1 MSSVKKLKHA
11 LLYAK
16 NLNENLD
23 THPIPELPK
32 ENQYAKYAKSLEL
45 QKIAIKTRDQ
55 TNKELSRDPNPPT
68 DTKTSETTPKT
79 KFVKEAG
86 KRIKK
91 GSVKPRF
98 KRQKSNTTKTK
109 KTKTKKTKT
118 KKRNSKLS

>member
-1 MSSVKKLKHA
+1 MSSVKKLKDA
-11 LLYAK
+11 LVYAK

-86 KRIKK
+86 KRSKKSSIKHDSK
-91 GSVKPRF
+91 DKNQTQQRQQRQ
-98 KRQKSNTTKTK
+98 RQKSVIN
-109 KTKTKKTKT
+109 
-118 KKRNSKLS
+118 KLK